1 MSARIS
7 SPSKRQSCRRPAP
20 GAPACTAGKPRC
32 LPGPAKP
39 GTNPAMRARMAL
51 REEAKVTQATQQL
64 IDLLYHVAIIV
75 EAMTA
80 ALVAGRRSM
89 DWAGVCL
96 LGCVTALGGGSVRD
110 LLLDHHP
117 LSWVAHPHYLLVAG
131 GAALATIALARF
143 VHRLR
148 RAFLFLDAVGL
159 VLFTVIGCNIALGL
173 GLPAVIVVTAGLV
186 TGCAGGVLRD
196 ILCAEI
202 PLLFR
207 AELYATVSIVTSAV
221 YLAGLQTDMPS
232 DLALL
237 AAMAAGLVLRLLALR
252 FGWSMPKFI
261 YTHDLH

>member
-1 MSARIS
+1 M
-7 SPSKRQSCRRPAP
+7 
-20 GAPACTAGKPRC
+20 TH
-32 LPGPAKP
+32 
-39 GTNPAMRARMAL
+39 
-51 REEAKVTQATQQL
+51 ATQEL
-64 IDLLYHVAIIV
+64 IDALYLVAISV

-110 LLLDHHP
+110 ILIDHHP
-117 LSWVAHPHYLLVAG
+117 LSWIAHPHYLIVAG

-148 RAFLFLDAVGL
+148 GIFLFLDAVGL

-173 GLPAVIVVTAGLV
+173 GLPVVVVVTAGLV

-207 AELYATVSIVTSAV
+207 AELYATVSILTSLL
-221 YLAGLQTDMPS
+221 YLAGLHTDMPP
-232 DLALL
+232 DLALV
-237 AAMAAGLVLRLLALR
+237 AAMVAGLVLRLLALR
-252 FGWSMPKFI
+252 FGWSMPKFV
-261 YTHDLH
+261 YTRDLH